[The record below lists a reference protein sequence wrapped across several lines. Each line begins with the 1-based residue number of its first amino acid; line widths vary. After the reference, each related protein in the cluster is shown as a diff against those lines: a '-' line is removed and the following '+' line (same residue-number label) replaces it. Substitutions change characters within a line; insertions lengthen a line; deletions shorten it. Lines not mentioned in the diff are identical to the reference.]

1 MEWILENSGLV
12 VALLTIAG
20 VVVVVLL
27 QRYKGKRDRLHA
39 DLEVI
44 LRDGLEFL
52 KGWSGDR
59 MQEVTEEEVHK
70 VADKFFDDYIA
81 GKLVAAIITRERLR
95 ATFWQ
100 KFCQWRDWFAGFEQ
114 ALALEP

>member
-1 MEWILENSGLV
+1 MDWLLENVGV
-12 VALLTIAG
+12 IGAVATIVFIVAI
-20 VVVVVLL
+20 VLL
-27 QRYKGKRDRLHA
+27 QRYKGKRDRLYA

-44 LRDGLEFL
+44 LRDGLEFM

-70 VADKFFDDYIA
+70 VANKFFDDYVA

-95 ATFWQ
+95 GVFWQ
-100 KFCQWRDWFAGFEQ
+100 RFCQWRDWFTSFEQ